1 MGMIR
6 KIKRNKARA
15 KMRAAGVQRMNKRDT
30 PLYIGKVYII
40 GRSYFSLFWRDY
52 LLGKK

>member
-15 KMRAAGVQRMNKRDT
+15 KMKAAGVQHMNKHDNGF
-30 PLYIGKVYII
+30 YIGKIYSA
-40 GRSYFSLFWRDY
+40 GQSYFSLFWRDY